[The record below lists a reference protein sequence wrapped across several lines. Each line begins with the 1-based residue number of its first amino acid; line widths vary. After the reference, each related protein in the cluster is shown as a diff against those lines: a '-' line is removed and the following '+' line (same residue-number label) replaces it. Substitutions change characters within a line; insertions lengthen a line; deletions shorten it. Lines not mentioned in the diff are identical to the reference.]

1 MEEINREDEAVV
13 AYYCNILSS
22 DKGCLLKL
30 RDSQKSLNF
39 FQRVEKDLIKD
50 KSRREWFFGKKI

>member
-22 DKGCLLKL
+22 DKGCLLEL

-50 KSRREWFFGKKI
+50 KSRRE